1 MKKLTELLRECAG
14 EEEPGLLDGD
24 ILDTPFAELNYDSVA
39 VLQVTGL
46 IEREC
51 EVQLAEETVAEA
63 DTPRILLRF
72 INESL
77 STTV

>member
-1 MKKLTELLRECAG
+1 M
-14 EEEPGLLDGD
+14 
-24 ILDTPFAELNYDSVA
+24 A